1 MYTKRR
7 KIKKLPK
14 SIIAFLSGGGL
25 STFLYQLFENKKLLQ
40 IGEFVNSWPFTISV
54 IMVCITVLFSILIL
68 EVFKT
73 KRDNNRNKELNKE
86 NTRLGKKIQALK
98 DKMDRIIEYN
108 YKLRIQIVQKEEEL
122 YYLEQIIRKLRK

>member
-1 MYTKRR
+1 
-7 KIKKLPK
+7 
-14 SIIAFLSGGGL
+14 
-25 STFLYQLFENKKLLQ
+25 
-40 IGEFVNSWPFTISV
+40 
-54 IMVCITVLFSILIL
+54 MVCITVLFSILIL

-98 DKMDRIIEYN
+98 DKMERIIEYN

-122 YYLEQIIRKLRK
+122 YYLEQIIRKPRK